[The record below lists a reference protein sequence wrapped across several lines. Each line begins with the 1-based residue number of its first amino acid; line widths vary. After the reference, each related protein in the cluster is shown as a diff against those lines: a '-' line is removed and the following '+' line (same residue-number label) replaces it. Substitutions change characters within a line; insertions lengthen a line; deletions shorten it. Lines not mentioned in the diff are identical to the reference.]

1 MNVNQVTRTNA
12 APPAGAEPEEEL
24 QVPEE
29 LALAFAPL
37 HKRALGI
44 AVGMASG
51 LLVFGITVF
60 HLTLAPEWAIDLDL
74 LAEYFYGYS
83 VTWKG
88 SLVGLFWGFVVGFV
102 SGWFLAFS
110 RNVVIATLIFIG
122 RTRAELQATRDFLDH
137 I

>member
-1 MNVNQVTRTNA
+1 MSVSQVTRLNA
-12 APPAGAEPEEEL
+12 APPSSAGPEENL
-24 QVPEE
+24 PIPDE

-44 AVGMASG
+44 AVGTACG
-51 LLVFGITVF
+51 LLVFGFTVF
-60 HLTLAPEWAIDLDL
+60 HLILAPERAIDLDL